1 MAQQIGA
8 RAGRDVDHLQRDEIA
23 AAAQM
28 HEGGLAAAAQPL
40 PGRGLDGV
48 EIDGDAFDDRDTLL
62 LAPVQ
67 VGIDQIA
74 QRGVVDCHSL
84 PSFFVRSAQHNAAF

>member
-1 MAQQIGA
+1 MAQDVGA
-8 RAGRDVDHLQRDEIA
+8 GAGRDIDHLQRDEIA

-28 HEGGLAAAAQPL
+28 DEGRLAAAAQPL
-40 PGRGLDGV
+40 PGRGLEGV
-48 EIDGDAFDDRDTLL
+48 EVDRDAFDNRDTLL

-74 QRGVVDCHSL
+74 QRGVVDSHSL
-84 PSFFVRSAQHNAAF
+84 RPYFSGGAE